1 MEGFEIPDPW
11 ECIKCAMCCKRWN
24 PETKQVDSC
33 QHLGDDNL
41 CMIYDERPI
50 ACKLDYMSD
59 PLKTVHCNMSIM
71 SVQLEMTLEE
81 IIELTKKKG
90 SGEITL

>member
-24 PETKQVDSC
+24 PKTKQVDSC
-33 QHLGDDNL
+33 QYLGDDNL

-71 SVQLEMTLEE
+71 SVQLKMTMEE
-81 IIELTKKKG
+81 IIDLTKKIG